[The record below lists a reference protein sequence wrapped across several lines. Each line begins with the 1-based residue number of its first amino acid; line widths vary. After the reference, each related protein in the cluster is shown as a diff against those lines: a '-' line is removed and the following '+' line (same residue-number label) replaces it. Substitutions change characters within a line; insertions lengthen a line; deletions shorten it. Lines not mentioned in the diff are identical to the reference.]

1 MKAQKLQ
8 ASDMLVGFEV
18 AEEGGV
24 VRIADLQEQGYLYIR
39 P

>member
-1 MKAQKLQ
+1 
-8 ASDMLVGFEV
+8 MLVGFDV

-24 VRIADLQEQGYLYIR
+24 VRIADLQQRGYLYIR